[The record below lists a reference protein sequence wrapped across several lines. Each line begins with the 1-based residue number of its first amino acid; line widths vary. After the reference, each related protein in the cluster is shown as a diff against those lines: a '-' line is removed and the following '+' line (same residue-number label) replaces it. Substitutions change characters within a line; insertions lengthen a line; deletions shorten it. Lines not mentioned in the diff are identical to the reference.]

1 MELPR
6 AFRTAVIAATGSL
19 LGLAAAAPPAQ
30 SGPVVL
36 ELYTSQGCSSCP
48 PADALFA
55 TFVTRTELI
64 PLSFSVDYWNYLGWV
79 DTFAK
84 HEFTERQRAYAH
96 TRGDGQVYTP
106 QVIVAGGAPVVG
118 SDRAAIE
125 AAIAIAQELP
135 TVDVA
140 VEVVGSVV
148 HIDVAAAFAGGP
160 TWGTVWIVLF
170 DTEEAVEIGR
180 GENAGRTVIYHNIV
194 MDMHRLAMWRGE
206 AMSFELPFA
215 EMEQARADGA
225 AIIVQQERNGLPGP
239 IVGAAMYTRPPA

>member
-6 AFRTAVIAATGSL
+6 ALRTAVIAATGSL
-19 LGLAAAAPPAQ
+19 LGLAAASPPAQ

-55 TFVTRTELI
+55 TFVTRTEVI

-84 HEFTERQRAYAH
+84 HEFTERQRAYAL

-106 QVIVAGGAPVVG
+106 QVIVAGGAHVIG

-140 VEVVGSVV
+140 VEVIGSVV
-148 HIDVAAAFAGGP
+148 HIDVAAAFVGGP

-180 GENAGRTVIYHNIV
+180 GDNAGRTVSYRNIV